1 MACKYV
7 PRSSVQ
13 NGVCPL
19 VHPVMLQDPLGA
31 CLFDPLLDLTYLSFQ
46 PGFLVDF
53 FSDEGL
59 LVEDDGYF
67 GIAFEALNDL
77 SIRLD
82 AASGGSVL
90 HEGGAAGSSSL
101 TATVLA
107 YQERGLAWFRL
118 RALVIN
124 K

>member
-46 PGFLVDF
+46 P
-53 FSDEGL
+53 
-59 LVEDDGYF
+59 DGYF